1 MNIKMFNQRLCTVT
15 KSDIIL
21 KVLFFGFFFLTSF
34 SLSPFSVFVFV
45 FFVSLSQA
53 LVNTNSFCQGICG
66 CVRLETETWEHW
78 ACLLLIEY
86 AWLGL
91 PGAVSDEGNENV
103 NVFGAVVGSQR
114 PLKLNLCTYTQ
125 PERKHA
131 FFLEVEYLRF
141 NPYLIV
147 FTAKL
152 TQVIV
157 ASSTETL

>member
-1 MNIKMFNQRLCTVT
+1 MALAVNEGARFAPTGKTVIFTEMNIKTFSQSLCTVT

-21 KVLFFGFFFLTSF
+21 KVLFFSFFFLTSF

-45 FFVSLSQA
+45 FFVSLLQA

-114 PLKLNLCTYTQ
+114 PLKLNLCTYTL
-125 PERKHA
+125 PKRKHA
-131 FFLEVEYLRF
+131 VL
-141 NPYLIV
+141 
-147 FTAKL
+147 
-152 TQVIV
+152 
-157 ASSTETL
+157 

>member
-1 MNIKMFNQRLCTVT
+1 M
-15 KSDIIL
+15 
-21 KVLFFGFFFLTSF
+21 
-34 SLSPFSVFVFV
+34 
-45 FFVSLSQA
+45 
-53 LVNTNSFCQGICG
+53 NTNSFCQGICG

-114 PLKLNLCTYTQ
+114 ALKLNLCTYTL

-131 FFLEVEYLRF
+131 FFFRSEISTFQPIF
-141 NPYLIV
+141 NCFYCK
-147 FTAKL
+147 TN
-152 TQVIV
+152 
-157 ASSTETL
+157 SSHRCKFY